1 MSSNVKRW
9 QLDETSRLFIHE
21 KLAENHD
28 KILAFRDR
36 WKITDDCPGSP
47 DGLPNWKKIIERECQ
62 HLRRKIR
69 VSEMEVYFVIPYG
82 ELEQPVLSSD
92 LEGRLREE
100 DRGNSLEA
108 AFELEVRAFGAELKF
123 PSAWDRVLE
132 YYLLFNNENFELV
145 YNHGITISVR
155 YRINKEYGLIG
166 ENVCLTLDE
175 NTASPDLENFWIEQV
190 KHLLDNLP
198 ARVKGHTR
206 RGKNVY
212 IFEELLEREAMK
224 PGWQETEKNE
234 ETGEVIKDTD
244 VDIAIARLSDEEA
257 DRVSSFQTPEQEKQ
271 IRKTLGK
278 KVRNARYQWNK
289 KHPVR

>member
-1 MSSNVKRW
+1 
-9 QLDETSRLFIHE
+9 
-21 KLAENHD
+21 
-28 KILAFRDR
+28 
-36 WKITDDCPGSP
+36 
-47 DGLPNWKKIIERECQ
+47 
-62 HLRRKIR
+62 
-69 VSEMEVYFVIPYG
+69 FVIPYG

-190 KHLLDNLP
+190 KPLLDNLP